1 MGWHPQLGVAT
12 IRALL
17 TVDPEQADR
26 ELRQVRSSRAR
37 LVDAFDSKR
46 ARIERDLHDGAQQQ
60 LVQLTMRLGLA
71 RTALPQE
78 HPAYDDVA
86 AAHDQAKVLMEELR
100 RLVRGIHP
108 TTLTDRGLPAAL
120 EELAAAQ
127 SIPVELDLR
136 IPPDL
141 PRAVQSS
148 VYFAVAEALTTVAK
162 HAGAA
167 RVAIVGQVAAER
179 VLVTITD
186 DAHGGARPGP
196 GTGLSGIADRLAAID
211 GTLAISSP
219 AGGPTVVALDVP
231 GSPV

>member
-1 MGWHPQLGVAT
+1 
-12 IRALL
+12 
-17 TVDPEQADR
+17 
-26 ELRQVRSSRAR
+26 
-37 LVDAFDSKR
+37 
-46 ARIERDLHDGAQQQ
+46 
-60 LVQLTMRLGLA
+60 
-71 RTALPQE
+71 
-78 HPAYDDVA
+78 
-86 AAHDQAKVLMEELR
+86 MEELR